1 MITITTQGKTYQIVD
16 LKGRIKSTIE
26 EWVSAWYLEE
36 VKENKEPQFYVWDID
51 ISTGKP
57 FKSGSTTQTFSTI
70 KDQTI
75 LEKLREELERRIIHW
90 SSVPVKQNCY
100 KDILE
105 LLTSLETKEEPQP
118 QEDID
123 LLPKFKNIPS
133 TPTDDFIFSYAQ
145 DIWKQV
151 ELLTNAVNQLIKA
164 NKK

>member
-36 VKENKEPQFYVWDID
+36 VKED
-51 ISTGKP
+51 
-57 FKSGSTTQTFSTI
+57 
-70 KDQTI
+70 KDSI